1 MSSITDRIKEIFR
14 IMSENRFVILF
25 GAGITILSCL
35 IYLILDILANQEI
48 PFISIFFIIFG
59 IVLSI
64 IILLLWWKLTPKL
77 TIPMSVFLTTSF
89 IGKILFSGG
98 TFIYFEKKD
107 PKAKE
112 YIPLNVVISRFTI
125 LLIAWLSL
133 SFFIIGVIGLLIN
146 IPDPRTFI
154 GIMAFDLLDLYYL
167 INFLA
172 FLLLLC
178 LVVVVLGIFVPTAWS
193 LADLHLK
200 AWDQKSKINWY
211 ISQKFLSRF
220 SAVLGAGGITGA
232 ILKIVRTD
240 PTYII
245 NIPFLLIDMI
255 LIIILPL
262 GIIVT
267 VYGVFLTE
275 KVSGPLKELL
285 KFNDGETT
293 VILDEETKTTDTET
307 EMIYEGIGLVDDED

>member
-1 MSSITDRIKEIFR
+1 MSSITDRIKDIFR
-14 IMSENRFVILF
+14 IMSENRIVILF
-25 GAGITILSCL
+25 GAGITIVSCL
-35 IYLILDILANQEI
+35 IYFILDILANQQI
-48 PFISIFFIIFG
+48 SPISIFFIIFG
-59 IVLSI
+59 IALSV
-64 IILLLWWKLTPKL
+64 IILLLWWRLTPRL
-77 TIPMSVFLTTSF
+77 TIPMSVFLTTSL

-107 PKAKE
+107 TDAKE
-112 YIPLNVVISRFTI
+112 YIPLNVVISRFAV

-133 SFFIIGVIGLLIN
+133 CFFVIGFVGLLIN
-146 IPDPRTFI
+146 IPDPRAFA
-154 GIMAFDLLDLYYL
+154 GIMTFDAAYFWHFIAF
-167 INFLA
+167 I
-172 FLLLLC
+172 LLLC
-178 LVVVVLGIFVPTAWS
+178 LAPIVLGIFIPTAWS

-211 ISQKFLSRF
+211 ISQKFLGRF

-240 PTYII
+240 PTYIL

-275 KVSGPLKELL
+275 KVSDPLKELL
-285 KFNDGETT
+285 DFNYGETT
-293 VILDEETKTTDTET
+293 VNLDEKRKTTPSFKVESKSI
-307 EMIYEGIGLVDDED
+307 EDDDADELGPD

>member
-1 MSSITDRIKEIFR
+1 MSSISDRIKEIFR

-35 IYLILDILANQEI
+35 IYLLLDLLTNQNNSIL
-48 PFISIFFIIFG
+48 FIIFG
-59 IVLSI
+59 VVLSI
-64 IILLLWWKLTPKL
+64 VILLLWWKLTPKL

-107 PKAKE
+107 PEAKE
-112 YIPLNVVISRFTI
+112 YIPLYSVISRFTV

-133 SFFIIGVIGLLIN
+133 SFFIIGVVGLLIN
-146 IPDPRTFI
+146 VPDPRTFA

-167 INFLA
+167 GNFVA

-178 LVVVVLGIFVPTAWS
+178 LVPIILGIFVPTAWS

-211 ISQKFLSRF
+211 ISQKFLNRF

-232 ILKIVRTD
+232 ILKIIRTD
-240 PTYII
+240 PTYIL

-275 KVSGPLKELL
+275 KVLDPLKELL
-285 KFNDGETT
+285 DFSYGETT
-293 VILDEETKTTDTET
+293 VDLDEKLKTTPSITVESKSIEDDDT
-307 EMIYEGIGLVDDED
+307 DELEPD